1 MKKIYNFTTD
11 KDEISELLYNLRWTN
26 KKIVFT
32 NGCFDLTHSIHI
44 NLLNE
49 SKKIGD
55 VLIVG
60 INSDKSVKLLK
71 GEDRPIIN
79 EIDRTYVLSNIISV
93 DYVIVF
99 DEYSVEELI
108 KFTNPDIITKGDD
121 YNVND
126 LDDVGGKHMRD
137 NNKRIELIPTRDGL
151 RTSDII
157 NKIIKIYK

>member
-55 VLIVG
+55 VLITENG
-60 INSDKSVKLLK
+60 CEILSSLLK
-71 GEDRPIIN
+71 SN
-79 EIDRTYVLSNIISV
+79 EVSL
-93 DYVIVF
+93 
-99 DEYSVEELI
+99 L
-108 KFTNPDIITKGDD
+108 
-121 YNVND
+121 
-126 LDDVGGKHMRD
+126 
-137 NNKRIELIPTRDGL
+137 
-151 RTSDII
+151 
-157 NKIIKIYK
+157 KI